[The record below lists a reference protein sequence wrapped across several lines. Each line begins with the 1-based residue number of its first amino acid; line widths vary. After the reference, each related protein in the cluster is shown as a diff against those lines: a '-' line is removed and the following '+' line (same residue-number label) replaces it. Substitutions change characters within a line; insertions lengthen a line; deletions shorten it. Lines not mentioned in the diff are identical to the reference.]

1 MIDIDI
7 SKIIEDLGK
16 KDTEELL
23 KIAFTEPGDY
33 IKEVS
38 DSAKKELVKRRINKD
53 SDIVQTQLQELELKK
68 LKENT
73 GIAGWLVMPAIG
85 LIITPLIVILI
96 GHETLYDLLLDI
108 VYIAF
113 NIYVALLFF
122 KKF

>member
-38 DSAKKELVKRRINKD
+38 DSAKKELVKKNK
-53 SDIVQTQLQELELKK
+53 
-68 LKENT
+68 
-73 GIAGWLVMPAIG
+73 IG
-85 LIITPLIVILI
+85 
-96 GHETLYDLLLDI
+96 TLFVLLSALD
-108 VYIAF
+108 YLHR
-113 NIYVALLFF
+113 YLCGTM
-122 KKF
+122 K